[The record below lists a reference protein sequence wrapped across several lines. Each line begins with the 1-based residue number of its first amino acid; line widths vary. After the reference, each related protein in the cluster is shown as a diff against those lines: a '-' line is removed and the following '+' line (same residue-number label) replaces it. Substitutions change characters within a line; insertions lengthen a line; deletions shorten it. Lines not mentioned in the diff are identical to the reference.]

1 MPTQKINKKELILKS
16 IDVFNKMG
24 YKHTSMMDIARAV
37 GLQKGSIYHHFES
50 KEQLLKHCIFFAKTY
65 LSENIFH
72 YAYQDELTIEER
84 LDLIFSKL
92 GKIVRRNY
100 QGCFFGNLSVETSNL
115 DEDIKTMLNDFF
127 EEMKLV
133 ISYIL
138 KSKYNPAIAEKIAD
152 EIIFIYEG
160 AVLMVKLKLDTA
172 PLDRAIELIKSKA
185 NYYGSAI

>member
-92 GKIVRRNY
+92 DLILASIY
-100 QGCFFGNLSVETSNL
+100 
-115 DEDIKTMLNDFF
+115 F
-127 EEMKLV
+127 E
-133 ISYIL
+133 SY
-138 KSKYNPAIAEKIAD
+138 
-152 EIIFIYEG
+152 
-160 AVLMVKLKLDTA
+160 
-172 PLDRAIELIKSKA
+172 
-185 NYYGSAI
+185 